1 MRGGKHANVFL
12 RTCTDAGRCEQRS
25 LHTEGGGSGS
35 LGFRVQRIGNR
46 NGQLWLQIY
55 GVGIEALCRARG
67 SGLCAVLRHNT

>member
-12 RTCTDAGRCEQRS
+12 RTCTDAGGCEQRS
-25 LHTEGGGSGS
+25 LHTEGGS

-55 GVGIEALCRARG
+55 GVGIEGSCRAWG